1 MTLSYVKLPNAILE
15 INLTAGEL
23 AVLFYL
29 LSIYTG
35 KGDTVCVKHSTIAWK
50 CGFKTTQTVSRITT
64 SLSDKGL
71 ITQRRCVYENNITG
85 MIFYTMHISSSVS
98 GEYFFVDRRIFNE
111 GLTAMQLKVYLH
123 ICRALSPSLGKCW
136 NSYNDLAKLIG
147 ISRSKAIELVAQL
160 VQKNVIR
167 KQRIKT
173 SANKRVYG
181 DTHYMIVRYSAHR
194 PIRKKA
200 NKKIGLPSQKN
211 SPDFCPMIMLNNH
224 ILCLDNIT
232 ASRKSQVESLF
243 LTSRGSPQNR
253 RSIY

>member
-1 MTLSYVKLPNAILE
+1 MKLSYVKLPNAILE

-29 LSIYTG
+29 LSIYTS
-35 KGDTVCVKHSTIAWK
+35 KGDTVCVKQSTIARK
-50 CGFKTTQTVSRITT
+50 CGFKTTHTVSRITV

-71 ITQRRCVYENNITG
+71 ITQRRCVYENNSTG
-85 MIFYTMHISSSVS
+85 MIFYTLHISPSAL

-111 GLTAMQLKVYLH
+111 GLTAMQLKVYLY
-123 ICRALSPSLGKCW
+123 ICRALSPALGKCW

-167 KQRIKT
+167 KQRVKT
-173 SANKRVYG
+173 RANKRVYG
-181 DTHYMIVRYSAHR
+181 DNHYILVRYAAHR
-194 PIRKKA
+194 PIRKKP
-200 NKKIGLPSQKN
+200 NTKTVLSIPKK
-211 SPDFCPMIMLNNH
+211 SPVIMLNNSTVV
-224 ILCLDNIT
+224 LDNIT
-232 ASRKSQVESLF
+232 VSRKNQWKSPYSF
-243 LTSRGSPQNR
+243 SSRGSPRNR